1 MRDRVV
7 NQANALRG
15 TDTDNVYQQGHGQ
28 FAGARTEISDGTPLP
43 FGANFRRKRAAVEKF
58 KKLDEIPFDF
68 TRRMTPVLVQDA
80 EGRTIMLAK
89 GASEEIFLR
98 SQIEEAA

>member
-1 MRDRVV
+1 
-7 NQANALRG
+7 
-15 TDTDNVYQQGHGQ
+15 
-28 FAGARTEISDGTPLP
+28 
-43 FGANFRRKRAAVEKF
+43 VEKF